1 MTQSRADA
9 PTVPR
14 IEFDTLRLANG
25 LQVIL
30 HEDRKL
36 PVVHVNLWYHVGSKN
51 EKPGKTG
58 FAHLFEHMMF
68 EGSRNVKD
76 EFISLMERA
85 GANLS
90 QGGINGT
97 TNFDR
102 TNYFETLPSG
112 SLELVLWAESDRMAY
127 LLDAVNQKNLD
138 NQRDVV
144 KNERRQSM
152 DNVPYGTA
160 VEIIFQ
166 NLFPEGH
173 PYSWH
178 IIGSMEDLSNASL
191 DDVHDF
197 FRTFYVPN
205 NCTLTIAGRFEPDE
219 AKELVERY
227 FGPIAPGPPLE
238 RPERQEIELDREK
251 RVRVF
256 DRIPQDRLYL
266 AWPAVAFFETDD
278 AGLDLLTT
286 ILSDGKNSR
295 LYKRL
300 VYDEQIASDVSAFNH
315 SLEIAGMVGVVA
327 TARPGVSLS
336 ELERQIDDEIR
347 RFAKE
352 GPTDEELAR
361 VKAGREFDFLSG
373 LERIGGFGG
382 KADRLNL
389 YNTYLGSPDHF
400 VEDFERYQS
409 LKPRDVRRA
418 AKHYL
423 LKPRLTVSFLREES
437 LRPEQEE
444 PDRSKM
450 PELKPTARFDVPEVH
465 TTVLGN
471 GLKLHVVPRHE
482 VPKIGVAL
490 LVKAGATSEPVERR
504 GLAAMT
510 AEMLEEGTASRS
522 ALQIEAELDRMG
534 SQLSSGG
541 SREWSMVSM
550 DCLERHLPESLELMA
565 DVGLH
570 PSFPGEE
577 LERLR
582 KQRLDH
588 ILQDRANP
596 SAIAG
601 RIVRMKLFGAEHP
614 YGWPIGGTEAS
625 VIEMNRSELER
636 FYLRHFAP
644 ESSALIVVGD
654 VDTGEA
660 KELAER
666 AFGSWSGEAYGD
678 ATLEE
683 ASRSSREVF
692 FVDRPGAAQS
702 ELRLAMLAPPRST
715 GDYYVLEV
723 LNNVLGGGFSGR
735 LNLNLRE
742 DKGFTYGAF
751 SGIRYA
757 RLQSLL
763 LGSAPVESS
772 VTRPAIEEMLSEFD
786 ALAGWSRPI
795 TEDELAHAKEALTRG
810 FAQRFETLAQV
821 AGEVAELEG
830 YDIPLS
836 QLAAYP
842 DGVESVTLGELREA
856 AARDLDT
863 GKALLV
869 VVGDGARVRADVESL
884 GFGPLLAV
892 DPDGEPL

>member
-1 MTQSRADA
+1 MSQSQANA
-9 PTVPR
+9 SVVPS
-14 IEFDTLRLANG
+14 IEFDTVRLTNG
-25 LQVIL
+25 LQLIL

-51 EKPGKTG
+51 EKAGKTG

-68 EGSRNVKD
+68 EGSRNVKG

-127 LLDAVNQKNLD
+127 LLDAVNQENLD

-191 DDVHDF
+191 SDVHDF

-205 NCTLTIAGRFEPDE
+205 NCTLTIAGRFDADE
-219 AKELVERY
+219 VKELVERY
-227 FGPIAPGPPLE
+227 FGPIAPGPPLQ
-238 RPERQEIELDREK
+238 RPEQQEIALERDK

-266 AWPAVAFFETDD
+266 VWPAVAFFERDD
-278 AGLDLLTT
+278 APLDVLTT

-300 VYDEQIASDVSAFNH
+300 VYDEQVASDVSAFNY
-315 SLEIAGMVGVVA
+315 SLEIAGLVGVVA

-336 ELERQIDDEIR
+336 ELESQIEDEIQ
-347 RFAKE
+347 RFANE

-361 VKAGREFDFLSG
+361 VKVGREVELFSG

-389 YNTYLGSPDHF
+389 YNTYLGSPGFF
-400 VEDFERYQS
+400 VEDFDRYQR
-409 LKPRDVRRA
+409 LNLVDVQRVA
-418 AKHYL
+418 NDYL
-423 LKPRLTVSFLREES
+423 LKPRLTVSFLREGS
-437 LRPEQEE
+437 LRSEKVE
-444 PDRSKM
+444 PDRSMM
-450 PELKPTARFDVPEVH
+450 PEIKPTVSFEVPDVH
-465 TTVLGN
+465 TVVLDN
-471 GLKLHVVPRHE
+471 GLKLHVTSRHE

-490 LVKAGATSEPVERR
+490 IVKAGAIWEPMERI

-510 AEMLEEGTASRS
+510 AEMLVEGTASRS

-541 SREWSMVSM
+541 SREWSLVSM
-550 DCLERHLPESLELMA
+550 NCLKRYLPKSLELMV
-565 DVGLH
+565 DVALH
-570 PSFPGEE
+570 PNFPDDE

-582 KQRLDH
+582 KQYLDN
-588 ILQDRANP
+588 ILQDRSNA
-596 SAIAG
+596 SAIAS

-614 YGWPIGGTEAS
+614 YGWPIGGTVET
-625 VIEMNRSELER
+625 VTGMKRSELER
-636 FYLRHFAP
+636 FYLQYFRP
-644 ESSALIVVGD
+644 ESSALIMVGD
-654 VDTGEA
+654 VDA
-660 KELAER
+660 KEATALAEG
-666 AFGSWSGEAYGD
+666 AFGSWSGEQYSK
-678 ATLEE
+678 ATLGEANR
-683 ASRSSREVF
+683 ASRETF
-692 FVDRPGAAQS
+692 LVDRPGAAQS
-702 ELRLAMLAPPRST
+702 ELRLAMLGPPRST
-715 GDYYVLEV
+715 GDYYVLEM

-757 RLQSLL
+757 CLQSLL

-772 VTRPAIEEMLSEFD
+772 VTGLAIEEMLSEFD
-786 ALAGWSRPI
+786 ALASWRRPI
-795 TEDELAHAKEALTRG
+795 TEGELTHAREALTRG

-836 QLAAYP
+836 NLAAYP
-842 DGVESVTLGELREA
+842 DGIASVTLEQLGA
-856 AARDLDT
+856 AAAQYLDT
-863 GKALLV
+863 SKAVLV
-869 VVGDGARVRADVESL
+869 VVGDGERIMADVESL
-884 GFGPLLAV
+884 GFGPMYVL
-892 DPDGEPL
+892 DPEGQPV